1 MVTLLALDQATV
13 IAGDRPIL
21 DQLTL
26 EVGEGQMV
34 AIIGPNGSG
43 KSTLLRALLG
53 LVALD
58 SGSVQIEGRPLT
70 DLTARQRAASMAWLP
85 QDSLPA
91 ERLRV
96 EDVVASARFRFS
108 ESRQDGIEA
117 AHRAL
122 EDAGAASLV
131 DRWINELSG
140 GERQRIEL
148 ASMLA
153 QESKCWLLDEP
164 ANHLDPVWRARTLK
178 FLSKRLEQGNTVLV
192 VLHDV
197 HLLGHIDAV
206 ETRVVGLREGK
217 IAWQGRL
224 GDGDL
229 GEGLKR
235 VHGIPFERAVAG
247 DREYWIPGEEPV
259 E

>member
-1 MVTLLALDQATV
+1 MVALLELDQATV
-13 IAGDRPIL
+13 LAGDVPIL
-21 DQLTL
+21 DQLSL
-26 EVGEGQMV
+26 EVGEGEMV

-43 KSTLLRALLG
+43 KSTLIRALLG
-53 LVALD
+53 LAPLD
-58 SGSVQIEGRPLT
+58 QGTARIEGRPLT
-70 DLTARQRAASMAWLP
+70 TLTARQRAASMAWLP
-85 QDSLPA
+85 QEGLSA

-96 EDVVASARFRFS
+96 EDVVAAARFRFN
-108 ESRQDGIEA
+108 ETRQDCLA
-117 AHRAL
+117 AAYRAL
-122 EDAGAASLV
+122 EDAGADSLA

-148 ASMLA
+148 ASMVA

-178 FLSKRLEQGNTVLV
+178 FLSRRLEQGNTVLV

-197 HLLGHIDAV
+197 HLLGHIEAAQ
-206 ETRVVGLREGK
+206 TRVVGLRQGK

-224 GDGDL
+224 SDTDL
-229 GEGLKR
+229 GEGLET

-247 DREYWIPGEEPV
+247 DREYWIPGEEPL